1 MNTEMTPT
9 KLLLA
14 KAERLSRRLIQ
25 VAITQK
31 ELADRLGVS
40 RQTIHKLTKGHQ
52 NINREWAHIIAP
64 HLKTTEE
71 YLLLETDRNEFLENS
86 NNVDKCLP
94 ISTLSVPAGAGG
106 GYLIEANPETWGE
119 PSYFDTRLI
128 VERIRVNPEKL
139 CSIQIEG
146 QSMEPILNN
155 GDTVLVNMEKNNVTE
170 PGIFVIFDG
179 DGIVCKWVE
188 RIVGSEP
195 AQYRI
200 KSENKRFSEYTVL
213 AEQTQIIGRVVWF
226 GRVL

>member
-1 MNTEMTPT
+1 MTPT
-9 KLLLA
+9 EMLLA
-14 KAERLSRRLIQ
+14 KANRLSRRLLQ

-40 RQTIHKLTKGHQ
+40 RQTIHKLVKGHQ
-52 NINREWAHIIAP
+52 NINREWAHVIAP

-71 YLLLETDRNEFLENS
+71 WLLLETDENDFVENT
-86 NNVDKCLP
+86 NNCLP

-128 VERIRVNPEKL
+128 VNKLRASPNKL
-139 CSIQIEG
+139 CSVQIEG

-200 KSENKRFSEYTVL
+200 KSENSRFSEYTVL
-213 AEQTQIIGRVVWF
+213 ADQTQIIGRVVWF